1 MQTGM
6 EFLDSCLPPAVA
18 LAARRAAARGQVY
31 ELRLRAGL
39 PVQLVAA
46 YGRGWLKGDGSFG
59 PPETALATTPGELE
73 ETLFL
78 ASGRSMQSA
87 MADICKGFLP
97 LPDGGR
103 LGIAGTAASA
113 DGKVCAVH
121 SVQALNFRFPA
132 FVPEAA
138 DPVLRAVRFPASILI
153 AGRPMS
159 GKTTL
164 LRALIS
170 RLGQGMKLAVLDERG
185 ELTPLPPGALSADLL
200 TGYPKAESIGIAVR
214 TLSPELMVCDELSPS
229 EADAVL
235 QALHSGVP
243 LVATVH
249 AGSFPELLK
258 RPWVRRLL
266 DAGAF
271 DYLALIAGGKVERV
285 VETDVLAADG
295 GRREPLSGVGR
306 DGPLDGRP
314 AAGPGAGAGT
324 AGTAVYPAGKPYF
337 AAAADFSP
345 DR

>member
-18 LAARRAAARGQVY
+18 LAVRRAAARGQVY

-59 PPETALATTPGELE
+59 PPETALAIASGELE

-97 LPDGGR
+97 LPGGGR
-103 LGIAGTAASA
+103 LGIAGTAASSG
-113 DGKVCAVH
+113 GKVCAVH

-132 FVPEAA
+132 FIPEAA
-138 DPVLRAVRFPASILI
+138 DPLLRAVQFPASLLV

-185 ELTPLPPGALSADLL
+185 ELTPLPPGVISADLL
-200 TGYPKAESIGIAVR
+200 TGYPKAEAIGIAVR
-214 TLSPELMVCDELSPS
+214 TLSPELMVCDELSPL
-229 EADAVL
+229 EADAVF

-243 LVATVH
+243 LIATVH
-249 AGSFPELLK
+249 AGSFPELLR
-258 RPWVRRLL
+258 RPWVCRLL
-266 DAGAF
+266 EAGAF

-295 GRREPLSGVGR
+295 SRRKPFSGVGR
-306 DGPLDGRP
+306 DRVLDGGGAAYP
-314 AAGPGAGAGT
+314 GAAAGA
-324 AGTAVYPAGKPYF
+324 AGTAVYPAGKPHF
-337 AAAADFSP
+337 AAAADSC
-345 DR
+345 RQR

>member
-59 PPETALATTPGELE
+59 PPETALTTTPGELE

-138 DPVLRAVRFPASILI
+138 DPVLRAVRFPAL
-153 AGRPMS
+153 
-159 GKTTL
+159 
-164 LRALIS
+164 
-170 RLGQGMKLAVLDERG
+170 
-185 ELTPLPPGALSADLL
+185 
-200 TGYPKAESIGIAVR
+200 
-214 TLSPELMVCDELSPS
+214 
-229 EADAVL
+229 
-235 QALHSGVP
+235 
-243 LVATVH
+243 
-249 AGSFPELLK
+249 
-258 RPWVRRLL
+258 
-266 DAGAF
+266 
-271 DYLALIAGGKVERV
+271 
-285 VETDVLAADG
+285 
-295 GRREPLSGVGR
+295 
-306 DGPLDGRP
+306 P
-314 AAGPGAGAGT
+314 AA
-324 AGTAVYPAGKPYF
+324 
-337 AAAADFSP
+337 
-345 DR
+345 R